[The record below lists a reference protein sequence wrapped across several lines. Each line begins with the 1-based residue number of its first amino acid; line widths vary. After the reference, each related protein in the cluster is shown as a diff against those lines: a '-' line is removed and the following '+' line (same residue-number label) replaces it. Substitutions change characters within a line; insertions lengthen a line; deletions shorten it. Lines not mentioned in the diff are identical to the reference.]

1 MHAKVRGEEKSQT
14 KVANNREKGNEVE
27 LNIEEGQE
35 HNLRMSMPMMFP
47 GLNREREMSAM
58 ISALTHVI
66 CGENENTNNGADQKM
81 DHTTTFN
88 NPSGSGSSIPSSTS
102 SSYGSSSSAL
112 KRRRED
118 DRSFGSSPAIPP
130 SKHQG

>member
-66 CGENENTNNGADQKM
+66 CGENTNNGADQKM

-88 NPSGSGSSIPSSTS
+88 NPSVFGSAIPSSTS